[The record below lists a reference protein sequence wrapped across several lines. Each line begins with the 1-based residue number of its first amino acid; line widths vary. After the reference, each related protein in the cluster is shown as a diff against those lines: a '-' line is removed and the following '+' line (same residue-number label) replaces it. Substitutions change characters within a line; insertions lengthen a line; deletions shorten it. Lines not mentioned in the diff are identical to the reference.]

1 MRIAIKPVHRW
12 IIWAI
17 IIGTAVFGG
26 AYFLI
31 ALLQCNPIPTFW
43 TMVLPG
49 GSPDSCLSGDV
60 IARATYAASA
70 INAMADWT
78 FGILPIFIV
87 RTLQISY
94 RRKIM
99 IAAILAVGAM

>member
-1 MRIAIKPVHRW
+1 MRVAIKPVHRW

-17 IIGTAVFGG
+17 IIGTAIFGG

-31 ALLQCNPIPTFW
+31 ALLQCNPMSTFW
-43 TMVLPG
+43 TMILPNPPPGSCLPG
-49 GSPDSCLSGDV
+49 NV
-60 IARATYAASA
+60 IVNATYAASA

-87 RTLQISY
+87 RTLQISHK
-94 RRKIM
+94 RKIM
-99 IAAILAVGAM
+99 VVAILAVGAV